1 MPSITYLAFAALVAV
16 ATTVASAGFIGS
28 AAAQDLL
35 VKRYVSPVEET
46 GFRLSDHQRLR
57 KYFIVK

>member
-1 MPSITYLAFAALVAV
+1 MVVAL

-28 AAAQDLL
+28 AGAQELL
-35 VKRYVSPVEET
+35 IKRYTSPVEET
-46 GFRLSDHQRLR
+46 GFRLTDHQRLR